1 MRFLLEEGKK
11 MKKEAVYESPIS
23 TGRWLVYGVPGNVGW
38 IMYLVC
44 LIRCLVKQP
53 VCMEIPLVS
62 ISLMVGCAGRQ

>member
-1 MRFLLEEGKK
+1 

-44 LIRCLVKQP
+44 LIRCFVKQP